1 MCALETRLIRG
12 HFGLATS
19 TWEMPGD
26 RVTQERG
33 YSGYHER
40 WTGLY
45 TASLARNYNADAS
58 CDFSSDDQYTYP
70 MYTPGLN
77 FSAQNDV
84 RVGLQWEDF
93 LGKCSSKL
101 LRLFG
106 LHWASKG
113 GKMV

>member
-1 MCALETRLIRG
+1 MKI
-12 HFGLATS
+12 HFFDQVKIWKFLNWSHGNCISTS
-19 TWEMPGD
+19 
-26 RVTQERG
+26 
-33 YSGYHER
+33 
-40 WTGLY
+40 
-45 TASLARNYNADAS
+45 AS
-58 CDFSSDDQYTYP
+58 CREIKNVSYLISNLLSFLIHILFTNGSSFCLESLVAVGSVLP
-70 MYTPGLN
+70 PGLN

>member
-1 MCALETRLIRG
+1 M
-12 HFGLATS
+12 
-19 TWEMPGD
+19 
-26 RVTQERG
+26 VV
-33 YSGYHER
+33 
-40 WTGLY
+40 
-45 TASLARNYNADAS
+45 
-58 CDFSSDDQYTYP
+58 DFIGAGV
-70 MYTPGLN
+70 PGLN

-113 GKMV
+113 GGGEMV

>member
-1 MCALETRLIRG
+1 MSVFVFVPECVGVCVCVCVCNCVCVYVCACAFVCVCLCVSVWACVCMC
-12 HFGLATS
+12 
-19 TWEMPGD
+19 
-26 RVTQERG
+26 V
-33 YSGYHER
+33 
-40 WTGLY
+40 
-45 TASLARNYNADAS
+45 
-58 CDFSSDDQYTYP
+58 
-70 MYTPGLN
+70 PGLN